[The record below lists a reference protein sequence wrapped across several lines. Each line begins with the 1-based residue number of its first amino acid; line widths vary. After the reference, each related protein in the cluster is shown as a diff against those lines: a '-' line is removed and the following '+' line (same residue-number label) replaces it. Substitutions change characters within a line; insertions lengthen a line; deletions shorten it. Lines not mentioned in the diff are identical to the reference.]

1 LGPYT
6 HQFLQ
11 SGRELLFNTD
21 EDLIDCMTSTTR
33 LIVIIIATLSLFI
46 PTISMLDQITS
57 FQIQEEYVQI
67 LYPLKVAFVFASGEA
82 QLRCTDGKLA
92 SSQDQCPATDR
103 CPPSENNTVS
113 NCVSEAS
120 ANSTLQNTE
129 IQNTTNDETT
139 AEEGQLRC
147 TDGKLASSQDQCPA
161 TDRCPPSEN
170 NTVSNCVSEASANST
185 LQNTEIQN
193 TTNDETTAP
202 PSCLDNR
209 FTLHTPQCADSSSSS
224 ENDTSTS

>member
-1 LGPYT
+1 
-6 HQFLQ
+6 
-11 SGRELLFNTD
+11 
-21 EDLIDCMTSTTR
+21 MTSTTR
-33 LIVIIIATLSLFI
+33 LIVITITTLSLFL
-46 PTISMLDQITS
+46 PTISMLDRITS
-57 FQIQEEYVQI
+57 FQIQKEDVQI
-67 LYPLKVAFVFASGEA
+67 LYPLKVAYVFASGEG

-103 CPPSENNTVS
+103 CPPLENNTVS

-120 ANSTLQNTE
+120 SNSTLQNSD

-161 TDRCPPSEN
+161 TDLCPPSEN
-170 NTVSNCVSEASANST
+170 NTVSNCVSEASSNST
-185 LQNTEIQN
+185 LQNSDIQN
-193 TTNDETTAP
+193 TTNDETTGP

-209 FTLHTPQCADSSSSS
+209 FTVHTPQCADSSSSD
-224 ENDTSTS
+224 NDTSTS

>member
-1 LGPYT
+1 MRKLTTLIKSFIIFSKTEARKSLGPYT

-11 SGRELLFNTD
+11 SGRELQFNTD

-33 LIVIIIATLSLFI
+33 LIVITITTLSLFL

-57 FQIQEEYVQI
+57 FQILKEDVQI
-67 LYPLKVAFVFASGEA
+67 IYPLKVAYVFASG
-82 QLRCTDGKLA
+82 
-92 SSQDQCPATDR
+92 
-103 CPPSENNTVS
+103 
-113 NCVSEAS
+113 
-120 ANSTLQNTE
+120 
-129 IQNTTNDETT
+129 
-139 AEEGQLRC
+139 EGQLRC

-170 NTVSNCVSEASANST
+170 NTVSNCVSEASGNST

-193 TTNDETTAP
+193 TTNDETKAP
-202 PSCLDNR
+202 PSCMDNR

>member
-1 LGPYT
+1 
-6 HQFLQ
+6 
-11 SGRELLFNTD
+11 
-21 EDLIDCMTSTTR
+21 MTSPTR
-33 LIVIIIATLSLFI
+33 LIVITITTLSIFLL
-46 PTISMLDQITS
+46 TISMLDRITS
-57 FQIQEEYVQI
+57 FQIQKEDVQI
-67 LYPLKVAFVFASGEA
+67 LYPLKMAYVFAAEEG

-103 CPPSENNTVS
+103 CPPSQNNTVS

-120 ANSTLQNTE
+120 SNSTLE
-129 IQNTTNDETT
+129 SSDIQNTTNDETT

-161 TDRCPPSEN
+161 TDRCPPSQN
-170 NTVSNCVSEASANST
+170 NTVSNCVSEASSNST
-185 LQNTEIQN
+185 LESSDIQN
-193 TTNDETTAP
+193 TTNDETKAP

-209 FTLHTPQCADSSSSS
+209 FTLHTPQCADSSSS

>member
-6 HQFLQ
+6 HQSLQ
-11 SGRELLFNTD
+11 SGRESLFNTD

-33 LIVIIIATLSLFI
+33 LIVIIIAALSLFI

-57 FQIQEEYVQI
+57 FQIQQEYVQI

-82 QLRCTDGKLA
+82 
-92 SSQDQCPATDR
+92 
-103 CPPSENNTVS
+103 
-113 NCVSEAS
+113 
-120 ANSTLQNTE
+120 
-129 IQNTTNDETT
+129 
-139 AEEGQLRC
+139 QLRC